1 MNWTTGR
8 ITLPAPA
15 RLDCRP
21 PRYDD
26 VAIETLDPPAPV
38 TSTAAALV
46 ASARQGD
53 RQAFARLHEEFASTV
68 HGLLLAR
75 APREEAEDLVQEV
88 FLKAWEAL
96 PSLRDPERFPGWLA
110 TIARNAARDHRRRRM
125 DAVPLP
131 ADLSSEDAGTV
142 EAEEVLAAIR
152 ELPEAY
158 REPLVLRLVEGLSG
172 PEIAARTGMTPGS
185 VRVNLCRGMG
195 KLRERLSEIG
205 WP

>member
-1 MNWTTGR
+1 ML
-8 ITLPAPA
+8 TLRFAA
-15 RLDCRP
+15 RLGWGTT
-21 PRYDD
+21 RYDD
-26 VAIETLDPPAPV
+26 VALETLEPTAIVVDA
-38 TSTAAALV
+38 STAFLV
-46 ASARQGD
+46 ASARAGD
-53 RQAFARLHEEFASTV
+53 RQAFGRLHAEFASTV
-68 HGLLLAR
+68 HGILLAR
-75 APREEAEDLVQEV
+75 VRRGDAEDLVQDV

-110 TIARNAARDHRRRRM
+110 TIARNSARDHRRRRL
-125 DAVPLP
+125 DAQPLP
-131 ADLSSEDAGTV
+131 ADLSSEDPAMV

-158 REPLVLRLVEGLSG
+158 RETLVLRLVEGLSG

-185 VRVNLCRGMG
+185 VRVNLCRGMA